1 MHFSIDCCGA
11 VPTIVDDA
19 DDLTF
24 EDIPAPRGVAPS
36 ETVSQSSKGTFVG
49 LAPTS
54 TESGATHPP
63 IQNKKTIFGVG
74 GASPP
79 PVQPPSSGSLKATLL
94 GAMPSMAMVPQR
106 TALASESP
114 AQVEPGSLKATLLGA
129 SPSMAM
135 VPQRAAPLRP
145 DPASLKATLAGPSL
159 FGADQ
164 GELTPDAVFATA
176 FKIVRT
182 ILKGR
187 ASVLYEATLQGVGRR
202 HALKVF
208 RRSPGIDEQAL
219 QRFVHDARVG
229 SRVECEQLIEVSRA
243 GYDGASGCA
252 WIASELLEGESL
264 AARLAGLAEGATI
277 AVDDAWRVLSGVCR
291 GLAKAHQQG
300 VVHGEL
306 RPSNVLL
313 AKGGAEPFEVKL
325 VDFGVVHLVPAWAD
339 ATADNAWRAPELP
352 SVEITPAADVWS
364 VGLLAFLLFTG
375 RDYWQ
380 GTRRD
385 ERVEHRIVPAS
396 ARAEALGCGQRLP
409 RGFDAWFAQC
419 VSRLPASRFK
429 SARELV
435 PALEAL
441 QSAGRNVPVID
452 YTPSRGA
459 SATASSQP
467 PQQRKVT
474 TRPSAPPPSVGAHD
488 ERPSRPSFSPP
499 SSVPPRRAPRSPIHA
514 PVLPEDGAPR
524 ALSPSPTAPSST
536 QNVTIPQGPLKAAA
550 LQNATPLHGTPRGS
564 WPPSTPPVRS
574 ATRSSPPHPTSPPQG
589 VAVPYVVTRP
599 SRPPSPPQGISA
611 GASGAQSA
619 LTSSGAQKALT
630 TSGAQRA
637 LTTSGANLALTTTG
651 AQRALADAA
660 AQRALAD
667 AGAQQ
672 GVLEIAPPQ
681 VSASLPARA
690 PQSTPPSQRS
700 TPPSQSTALAS
711 VRPPPPPRSSP
722 PRSLPPP
729 PPTPRVEPA
738 PRSAQPSRRTVLML
752 AAAAGVVSFSV
763 VGMVVGRAHQTE
775 PPTVES
781 TPALRAPPTEPV
793 IAPVPT
799 PARAAHRWNGSL
811 TTADSRWSFVLSLR
825 VTGSAATG
833 WFSWTAA
840 QVPGARVGEQVR
852 ENLEGTFDAA
862 TSSFDVHGT
871 GSTNQGLL
879 PVNAFRLRV
888 MPDGS
893 ISGSTLDESE
903 RIVGTPAR

>member
-1 MHFSIDCCGA
+1 M
-11 VPTIVDDA
+11 
-19 DDLTF
+19 
-24 EDIPAPRGVAPS
+24 
-36 ETVSQSSKGTFVG
+36 
-49 LAPTS
+49 
-54 TESGATHPP
+54 
-63 IQNKKTIFGVG
+63 QNKKTILGVG
-74 GASPP
+74 TTTPP
-79 PVQPPSSGSLKATLL
+79 PAPPPSGSLKATLL
-94 GAMPSMAMVPQR
+94 GAMPSMAMVPQKPAA
-106 TALASESP
+106 TPAATPAEASSPP
-114 AQVEPGSLKATLLGA
+114 AQGSLKATLLGA
-129 SPSMAM
+129 MPSMAM
-135 VPQRAAPLRP
+135 VPQKALPTAPRAEPG
-145 DPASLKATLAGPSL
+145 SLKATLAGPSL
-159 FGADQ
+159 FGADH
-164 GELTPDAVFATA
+164 GELAPDAVFATA

-229 SRVECEQLIEVSRA
+229 SRVESEHLIEVSRA

-252 WIASELLEGESL
+252 WVASELLEGESL
-264 AARLAGLAEGATI
+264 AARLAGLAEGATLP
-277 AVDDAWRVLSGVCR
+277 VDDAWRVLSGVCR

-313 AKGGAEPFEVKL
+313 AKGAAEPFEVKL
-325 VDFGVVHLVPAWAD
+325 LDFGVVHLVPAWAD

-380 GTRRD
+380 GTKRD

-459 SATASSQP
+459 NATASAQQQQQQ
-467 PQQRKVT
+467 QQRKVT
-474 TRPSAPPPSVGAHD
+474 TRPSAPPPSMGAHD

-514 PVLPEDGAPR
+514 PVLPEEGASR
-524 ALSPSPTAPSST
+524 ALPATTTT
-536 QNVTIPQGPLKAAA
+536 QNVTIPQGPLRAAA

-564 WPPSTPPVRS
+564 WPPSPTAGRVGMR
-574 ATRSSPPHPTSPPQG
+574 ASPPHPMSPPQG
-589 VAVPYVVTRP
+589 VAVPYVVTRA
-599 SRPPSPPQGISA
+599 SRPPSPPQGINTNASA
-611 GASGAQSA
+611 SGAQKALSNSGAQKALSNSGAQSA
-619 LTSSGAQKALT
+619 LSSSGAQQALTSSGANHAL
-630 TSGAQRA
+630 S
-637 LTTSGANLALTTTG
+637 TTG

-660 AQRALAD
+660 AQQALASP
-667 AGAQQ
+667 Q
-672 GVLEIAPPQ
+672 G
-681 VSASLPARA
+681 RA
-690 PQSTPPSQRS
+690 EQRTPSGRPEQRTPSGRPEQRTPPSHGSAIVSAR
-700 TPPSQSTALAS
+700 
-711 VRPPPPPRSSP
+711 PPPRSVP
-722 PRSLPPP
+722 SLPP
-729 PPTPRVEPA
+729 PPTPRVEA
-738 PRSAQPSRRTVLML
+738 TSKLAQPSRRTVLLL
-752 AAAAGVVSFSV
+752 AAASGVVSFAL
-763 VGMVVGRAHQTE
+763 VGLFVSRMQRADT
-775 PPTVES
+775 PTVES
-781 TPALRAPPTEPV
+781 TPALQAPPTEPV
-793 IAPVPT
+793 IAPTPT
-799 PARAAHRWNGSL
+799 PPRAAHRWNGTF

-825 VTGSAATG
+825 ITGNAASG

-840 QVPGARVGEQVR
+840 EVPGARVGEQVR

-862 TSSFDVHGT
+862 TNSFDVHGT
-871 GSTNQGLL
+871 GSTNQALL

-893 ISGSTLDESE
+893 LSGSTLDESE